1 MIGYR
6 MPTRVHIEPSA
17 IQRLPEAARSL
28 GLPSALLVVDQ
39 GIKDHTPWLE
49 TAQRAMNDTGIRT
62 DVFDQVEANPRTS
75 TVTRIAEM
83 IRANDLAGVIA
94 LGGGSVIDA
103 AKAAAML
110 ANNEQRIEQY
120 EGKNRYAKAPRPF
133 IAIPSTCGTGSEVTW
148 VSVLTIESIRSKIS
162 VKGESMFPNIALVD
176 ADLLQSLPAEL
187 VAFTGADALTH
198 ALECATCL
206 AANPVSDALAEKSA
220 ALLFR
225 YLSRAADDIEG
236 DAEAREAVMR
246 ASTLAGMA
254 FTNADV
260 AAVHCLSESL
270 GGLYDLPHG
279 KLNAILL
286 LPVLRYH
293 RPAIGDRL
301 AQLDSI
307 IFGSDVRTPV
317 RERADHFL
325 LELQSLL
332 RKLRIPAFST
342 LGVPREDFRKIAEM
356 ATRNGSNRSNPQ
368 PMALSSYV
376 ELLEG
381 LG

>member
-6 MPTRVHIEPSA
+6 MPTHVHIEPGA
-17 IQRLPEAARSL
+17 IQRLPEAARGL
-28 GLPSALLVVDQ
+28 GLQSVLVVVDR
-39 GIKDHTPWLE
+39 GIRATPWLE
-49 TAQRAMNDTGIRT
+49 AAERALNETGLRT
-62 DVFDQVEANPRTS
+62 EIFDDVEPNPRTS
-75 TVTRIAEM
+75 TVTRAAEV
-83 IRANDLAGVIA
+83 IRQHELDGVIA

-133 IAIPSTCGTGSEVTW
+133 IAIPTTCGTGSEVTW

-162 VKGESMFPNIALVD
+162 VKGESMFPNVALVD

-198 ALECATCL
+198 ALECTTCL
-206 AANPVSDALAEKSA
+206 AANPVSDALAEKAIS
-220 ALLFR
+220 LLFR
-225 YLSRAADDIEG
+225 FLPRAVEDVAG

-246 ASTLAGMA
+246 ASTLAGLA
-254 FTNADV
+254 FTNSDV

-279 KLNAILL
+279 KVNAVLL
-286 LPVLRYH
+286 LPLMRYH

-301 AQLDSI
+301 AELDSA
-307 IFGSDVRTPV
+307 IFATDPRTPA

-325 LELQSLL
+325 FELEALL
-332 RKLRIPAFST
+332 RRLGIPAFSS
-342 LGVPREDFRKIAEM
+342 LGVSPDDHRKIAEM

-368 PMALSSYV
+368 PMAVASY
-376 ELLEG
+376 LEVLAG
-381 LG
+381 LR